1 MHIVVVGL
9 SHRTAPVEVREKL
22 SIPDQSITE
31 SLKALK
37 AFSDV
42 LEVSILS
49 TCNRLEIYA
58 LVKDKNTGISSIK
71 EFISEYSGII
81 FEDLNP
87 HLFCFRQE
95 EAVLH
100 LMKVSAGLDSLVLG
114 EGQILSQVK
123 KMMRLGQEN
132 QSTGPILNRLLTQ
145 SVSTGKKV
153 RSETNLGTGA
163 VSISSAAVELAQLK
177 IGQEKGFDTLV
188 SLESENVLVVGAGRM
203 SRLLITHL
211 KSKGCHKLILLNRNI
226 DRALNLAQDFPDLE
240 IVCRGLNELEENI
253 SLSSLVFT
261 STASEEPI
269 IDLTKIEKINLSNRL
284 KFIDIGVPRNISN
297 DVKQHEFVKSFDVD
311 DLQEV
316 VSRNQEFRQKI
327 AKEAESL
334 VEEER
339 IIFLE
344 WWASLEAVPV
354 INKLRS
360 DLELIRKEEL
370 QKALSRMGPDFS
382 ARERKVVEALTKGII
397 NKLRSDLELI
407 RKEEL
412 QKALSRMGPDFSAR
426 ERKVVEALTKGII
439 NKILHTPVTKLRSPQ
454 SREERQASLKI
465 VEKLFSLVDEDKN
478 S

>member
-22 SIPDQSITE
+22 SIPDQSISE
-31 SLKALK
+31 SLRALK
-37 AFSDV
+37 SLSDI

-58 LVKDKNTGISSIK
+58 LVKDKNIGISSVK
-71 EFISEYSGII
+71 EFISNYSGLL

-87 HLFCFRQE
+87 HLFDLKQE

-132 QSTGPILNRLLTQ
+132 QSTGPILNRLLSQ

-153 RSETNLGTGA
+153 RSETSLGTGA

-177 IGQEKGFDTLV
+177 IGQDMGFDGLVTL
-188 SLESENVLVVGAGRM
+188 EAEKVLVVGAGRM

-211 KSKGCHKLILLNRNI
+211 KSKGCNELTIINRNI
-226 DRALNLAQDFPDLE
+226 DRAQNLAGDFPDLH
-240 IVCRGLNELEENI
+240 IICKGFNELDKNI
-253 SLSSLVFT
+253 STSSLVFT
-261 STASEEPI
+261 STASEVPF
-269 IDLTKIEKINLSNRL
+269 IDFDRIEKINLNNKL
-284 KFIDIGVPRNISN
+284 KFIDIGVPRNISS
-297 DVKQHEFVKSFDVD
+297 DVKQHQFVKSFDVD

-334 VEEER
+334 VNEER

-354 INKLRS
+354 
-360 DLELIRKEEL
+360 
-370 QKALSRMGPDFS
+370 
-382 ARERKVVEALTKGII
+382 I

-454 SREERQASLKI
+454 SREERQTSLKI
-465 VEKLFSLVDEDKN
+465 VEKLFSLVDDEQIN
-478 S
+478 

>member
-22 SIPDQSITE
+22 SVPDQLISE
-31 SLKALK
+31 SLKNLRK
-37 AFSDV
+37 YSDI

-58 LVKDKNTGISSIK
+58 LVKDINIGISSIK
-71 EFISEYSGII
+71 EFLSIYSKVS

-87 HLFCFRQE
+87 HLFNFRQE

-132 QSTGPILNRLLTQ
+132 QSTGPILNRLLSQ
-145 SVSTGKKV
+145 SVSAGKKV

-177 IGQEKGFDTLV
+177 IGLDHDVDGLV
-188 SLESENVLVVGAGRM
+188 SLKSEKVLVVGAGRM

-211 KSKGCHKLILLNRNI
+211 KSKGCQKLTLLNRNI
-226 DRALNLAQDFPDLE
+226 DRAVNLAGDFPDLE
-240 IVCRGLNELEENI
+240 INCKSLNELDENI

-261 STASEEPI
+261 STASEKPF
-269 IDLTKIEKINLSNRL
+269 IDLARVENISLNNKL

-297 DVKQHEFVKSFDVD
+297 DVKNHASIESFDVD
-311 DLQEV
+311 DLEEV

-334 VEEER
+334 VKDER

-397 NKLRSDLELI
+397 NK
-407 RKEEL
+407 
-412 QKALSRMGPDFSAR
+412 
-426 ERKVVEALTKGII
+426 
-439 NKILHTPVTKLRSPQ
+439 ILHTPVTKLRSPQ
-454 SREERQASLKI
+454 SRDERQASLKI
-465 VEKLFSLVDEDKN
+465 VEKLFSLVDDEQKF
-478 S
+478 